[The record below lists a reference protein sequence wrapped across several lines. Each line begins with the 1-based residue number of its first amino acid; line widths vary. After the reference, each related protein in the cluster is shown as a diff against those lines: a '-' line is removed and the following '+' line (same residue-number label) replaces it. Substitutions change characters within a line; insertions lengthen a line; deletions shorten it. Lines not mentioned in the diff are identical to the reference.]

1 MNISELLGV
10 CSQKCTE
17 LVFKICWKYVGVLTI
32 LNGTSKTR
40 VDNYSRK
47 IKGTP
52 LQTASLEYIRR
63 NLGTLHKK
71 LIQHPLIFILLML
84 RITDFC

>member
-17 LVFKICWKYVGVLTI
+17 SVFKICWKYFGVLTI

-52 LQTASLEYIRR
+52 LQTAGLECIRR

-71 LIQHPLIFILLML
+71 LIQHPFNLHF
-84 RITDFC
+84 FNAQNY